1 MGSWKFAEEKNR
13 KGKKI
18 LLEKNIKVKGM
29 LLYASLCAVLC
40 NRRLRRQSNPGQR
53 HDIRKISGDFLRF
66 SVNYGCSLS
75 MI

>member
-1 MGSWKFAEEKNR
+1 MANCR
-13 KGKKI
+13 RKKI
-18 LLEKNIKVKGM
+18 GGREKIVKVKGT
-29 LLYASLCAVLC
+29 LLYASSRAVPC

-66 SVNYGCSLS
+66 SVNYVGSLS